1 MLSLVDE
8 QVINFEM
15 PESVAGYVH
24 RIGRTGRAY
33 NSGASVSL
41 VSFLDIT
48 NPLFLHYGNSKMC
61 YLLHF
66 AL

>member
-15 PESVAGYVH
+15 PQNVEGYVH

-41 VSFLDIT
+41 VSFWDKT
-48 NPLFLHYGNSKMC
+48 NPLFF
-61 YLLHF
+61 LLPKF
-66 AL
+66 